1 LLSLPDE
8 WPGPAA
14 ICDTRRRY
22 RDQDRTMA
30 EGRLL
35 RVVKR
40 KEVFALAF
48 GAMIG
53 WSWVALSGH
62 WIAGAGSL
70 GAILAFLAGGV
81 AVIFVGFT
89 YAELAAAMPQ
99 AGGEHVYAHR
109 ALGPAA
115 AFICTW
121 AILLG
126 YTSVV
131 AFEAVALPTVVEY
144 LLPGFARGHLWTI
157 AGWDVKFTWVLTG
170 VAAAVLMT
178 LINILGIKTAA
189 RLQLLV
195 TILILIT
202 GLTLAGGSL
211 VSGSVDNMQP
221 YFQHG
226 VSGFLGVLV
235 MVPFMFVGF
244 DVIPQSAEEADM
256 PFHDI
261 GTILMLSIIM
271 AITWYSVIIW
281 AVSSG
286 LGDAERASATLPTAD
301 AAVAVFGGNW
311 GGKLVVLGGIAGI
324 LTSWNAFLIGGS
336 RALYAMARAG
346 QLPAAFGR
354 LHPRFNTP
362 HNAILLIGAVSVIAP
377 LFGRPAMVWLVD
389 AGGLGIVVAYA
400 FVALSFLV
408 LRQREPDMARPYAVR
423 RWRLTG
429 YLALILSLAIACL
442 YLPFSPAALIWPYEW
457 AIVAGWAALGGLLLL
472 IRGR

>member
-1 LLSLPDE
+1 
-8 WPGPAA
+8 
-14 ICDTRRRY
+14 
-22 RDQDRTMA
+22 MA
-30 EGRLL
+30 DGKLL
-35 RVVKR
+35 RVIQR

-62 WIAGAGSL
+62 WIEGAGSL
-70 GAILAFLAGGV
+70 GAMIAFLAGGV

-99 AGGEHVYAHR
+99 AGGEHVYSHR
-109 ALGPAA
+109 ALGPLP

-144 LLPGFARGHLWTI
+144 LVPGFARGHLWTI
-157 AGWDVKFTWVLTG
+157 AGWDVKFTWVLVG
-170 VAAAVLMT
+170 IIAAVLMT

-195 TILILIT
+195 TVVILLV
-202 GLTLAGGSL
+202 GLVLVGGSL
-211 VSGSVDNMQP
+211 ASGSVANMQP
-221 YFQHG
+221 YFDHG
-226 VSGFLGVLV
+226 AKGILGVLV

-256 PFHDI
+256 PFRDI
-261 GTILMLSIIM
+261 GTTLMLSIIM
-271 AITWYSVIIW
+271 AVIWYSVIIW

-286 LGDAERASATLPTAD
+286 IGEAQRAAASLPTAD
-301 AAVAVFGGNW
+301 AAVAVLGGSW
-311 GGKLVVLGGIAGI
+311 AGKLVVIGGIAGI
-324 LTSWNAFLIGGS
+324 LTSWNAFLVGGS

-362 HNAILLIGAVSVIAP
+362 HNAILLIGAVSFIAP

-400 FVALSFLV
+400 IVALSFLV
-408 LRQREPDMARPYAVR
+408 LRYREPRMERPYTVR
-423 RWRLTG
+423 HWRLTG
-429 YLALILSLAIACL
+429 YAALILSVVLACL
-442 YLPFSPAALIWPYEW
+442 YLPFSPAALVWPYEW
-457 AIVAGWAALGGLLLL
+457 SIVAAWSVLGMLLLL
-472 IRGR
+472 FSGR